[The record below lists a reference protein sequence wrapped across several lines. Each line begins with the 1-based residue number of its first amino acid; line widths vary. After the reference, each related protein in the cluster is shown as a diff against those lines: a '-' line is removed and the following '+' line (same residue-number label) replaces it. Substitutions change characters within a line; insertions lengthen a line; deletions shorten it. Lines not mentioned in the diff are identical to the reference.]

1 MTEDNILY
9 RLEQAEKHIE
19 DTEKQIIGLRKKFD
33 SREQERQEQETKN
46 LKYGIMFLGSLVSTL
61 LAILW
66 TYRSVIFR

>member
-46 LKYGIMFLGSLVSTL
+46 LKYVIVFLGSLVSTL